1 MNRKEAIEFNEKL
14 KIFMEERAYK
24 LNLEKDVGSNLVDQY
39 IEIYPDEVPMMGMID
54 LKDKGSVSVKP
65 GNILVN
71 QKAMLCA
78 GLDWGISFVL
88 PVSTLNYI
96 QLCLLTGVAI
106 YKSIKV
112 ELDENESYIV
122 AYLHSHQMYER
133 GDEENAFYMNFSV
146 WYKQQTGDEISYKR
160 LKKAVDNLL
169 NLKSIAIE
177 EGEVRLKEKVWHNKL
192 SK

>member
-96 QLCLLTGVAI
+96 QLCLLTGVSA
-106 YKSIKV
+106 
-112 ELDENESYIV
+112 D
-122 AYLHSHQMYER
+122 
-133 GDEENAFYMNFSV
+133 
-146 WYKQQTGDEISYKR
+146 
-160 LKKAVDNLL
+160 
-169 NLKSIAIE
+169 IE
-177 EGEVRLKEKVWHNKL
+177 PDL
-192 SK
+192 